1 MGKNGNIW
9 KQYGKQLRKYG
20 KRLDNCDLM
29 KGKHV
34 VFVCYCKS
42 MLVRKIVISWGKM
55 VVQWGCNGDVMGISL
70 TNKIQQLPKETE
82 RLKQPGK
89 YAN

>member
-42 MLVRKIVISWGKM
+42 TLEENCDFMGED
-55 VVQWGCNGDVMGISL
+55 GCTMGM
-70 TNKIQQLPKETE
+70 
-82 RLKQPGK
+82 
-89 YAN
+89 